1 MHRTSYRNCLQVSLS
16 ICCLVLLS
24 VGSSSRAAGSAVE
37 VSCEACVV
45 IDGRGRVL
53 WKRNADTPLPNA
65 STTKMVTAL
74 LVERAADLDDR
85 VTVSHH
91 AASTGGG
98 GLDLLSGDVY
108 SVDDL
113 LHALLL
119 SSSNDAAVALAEH
132 VAGSESAFVAEMNRW
147 ASRRGLD
154 DTHFATPH
162 GLDVPGHESSA
173 TDLAAI
179 GAELLK
185 EPVLADIVA
194 TQSTTLSGPS
204 GDVFVENR
212 NVLLETYRGA
222 LGIKTGMTL
231 GAGEV
236 LVAAARR
243 GDDLVLAVAMR
254 SLDAAGDAAALLDVG
269 FKRLRRELV
278 LETGAQMGE
287 VVLDPGGT
295 LPLTLGRR
303 IAVLAPKSKV
313 EYVTE
318 VDKLPEA
325 ITTGDRVGT
334 MSLVLNEKTLAVAP
348 LLAGAD
354 VDPPSSSFWLDVLET
369 LLGFGASVGRA
380 LGAE

>member
-1 MHRTSYRNCLQVSLS
+1 M
-16 ICCLVLLS
+16 
-24 VGSSSRAAGSAVE
+24 
-37 VSCEACVV
+37 

-53 WKRNADTPLPNA
+53 WDRNAHTPLPNA

-74 LVERAADLDDR
+74 LVEREAGPDER
-85 VTVSHH
+85 VTVSDY

-98 GLDLLSGDVY
+98 GLDLLPGDVF
-108 SVDDL
+108 SVNDL

-132 VAGSESAFVAEMNRW
+132 VAGSESAFVAQMNTWVR
-147 ASRRGLD
+147 RRGLD
-154 DTHFATPH
+154 DTHFVTPH
-162 GLDVPGHESSA
+162 GLDMPGHESSA
-173 TDLAAI
+173 ADLAAI
-179 GAELLK
+179 GAELLR
-185 EPVLADIVA
+185 EPRLAEIVA
-194 TQSTTLSGPS
+194 TQSTTISGPS

-222 LGIKTGMTL
+222 VGIKTGMTL

-254 SLDAAGDAAALLDVG
+254 SLDAADDAAALLDVG

-278 LETGAQMGE
+278 LETGSLMGE
-287 VVLDPGGT
+287 VVLDPGGSV
-295 LPLTLGRR
+295 PLTLGRR
-303 IAVLAPKSKV
+303 IAVLASKNKV

-318 VDKLPEA
+318 MDELPETIA
-325 ITTGDRVGT
+325 AGDRVGT
-334 MSLVLNEKTLAVAP
+334 MSLVLNEKTLAVVP

-354 VDPPSSSFWLDVLET
+354 VDPPSSSFLLDVLET
-369 LLGFGASVGRA
+369 LIGFGASVGRA

>member
-1 MHRTSYRNCLQVSLS
+1 M
-16 ICCLVLLS
+16 
-24 VGSSSRAAGSAVE
+24 E
-37 VSCEACVV
+37 VSCEACFV
-45 IDGRGRVL
+45 IDGNGRIL
-53 WKRNADTPLPNA
+53 WERNAHTSLPNA

-74 LVERAADLDDR
+74 LVERAAGPGER
-85 VTVSHH
+85 VTVSDY

-98 GLDLLSGDVY
+98 GLDLLPGDVF

-132 VAGSESAFVAEMNRW
+132 VAGSESAFVEEMNRW
-147 ASRRGLD
+147 VRRRGFD
-154 DTHFATPH
+154 DTHFVTPH
-162 GLDVPGHESSA
+162 GLDMPGHESSA
-173 TDLAAI
+173 ADLAGI
-179 GAELLK
+179 GAQLLR

-194 TQSTTLSGPS
+194 TQSTTISGPS
-204 GDVFVENR
+204 GDVLVENR

-243 GDDLVLAVAMR
+243 GDHLVLAVAMR
-254 SLDAAGDAAALLDVG
+254 SLDAAADAAALLDVG

-278 LETGAQMGE
+278 LETGTLMGE
-287 VVLDPGGT
+287 VVLDPGGSV
-295 LPLTLGRR
+295 PLTLGRR
-303 IAVLAPKSKV
+303 IAVLAPKNKV
-313 EYVTE
+313 EYVTDMHE
-318 VDKLPEA
+318 LPETIA
-325 ITTGDRVGT
+325 AGDRVGT
-334 MSLVLNEKTLAVAP
+334 MSLVLNEKTLATAP

-354 VDPPSSSFWLDVLET
+354 VDPPSSSFWLDMLET
-369 LLGFGASVGRA
+369 LLGFGGSIGRA